1 MFGSVV
7 HPIKSNDDIDISG
20 KGTKHYVW
28 VLMVYVTEVYLKPS
42 LPSTTE
48 LFSENLKKL
57 KSFIVDVGL
66 VSKYA
71 SAPSKKRPWKHCKNW
86 VRIIL

>member
-1 MFGSVV
+1 
-7 HPIKSNDDIDISG
+7 
-20 KGTKHYVW
+20 
-28 VLMVYVTEVYLKPS
+28 MVYVTEVYLKPS

-71 SAPSKKRPWKHCKNW
+71 SAPSKKRP
-86 VRIIL
+86 